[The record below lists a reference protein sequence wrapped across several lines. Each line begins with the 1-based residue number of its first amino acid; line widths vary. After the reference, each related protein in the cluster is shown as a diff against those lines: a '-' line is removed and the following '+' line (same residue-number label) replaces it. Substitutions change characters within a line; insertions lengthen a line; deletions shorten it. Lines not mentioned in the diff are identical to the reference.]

1 MGGQDGRS
9 TPRLPWG
16 PQTLLAGVTSSGSP
30 RNVTRQLHPHRT
42 LRKLTSLPPHRSAAS
57 MCK

>member
-30 RNVTRQLHPHRT
+30 RNVTRQVTPT
-42 LRKLTSLPPHRSAAS
+42 PDTAEADVPPAPSECS
-57 MCK
+57 VYV